1 MNKKLINR
9 IKKLE
14 VKKEQLLTQTKKR
27 NPYESGEN
35 VNEIQ

>member
-14 VKKEQLLTQTKKR
+14 EKKEQLLTQT
-27 NPYESGEN
+27 S
-35 VNEIQ
+35 EIDVELKNYMN

>member
-14 VKKEQLLTQTKKR
+14 EKKEQLLTQT
-27 NPYESGEN
+27 S
-35 VNEIQ
+35 EIDVE